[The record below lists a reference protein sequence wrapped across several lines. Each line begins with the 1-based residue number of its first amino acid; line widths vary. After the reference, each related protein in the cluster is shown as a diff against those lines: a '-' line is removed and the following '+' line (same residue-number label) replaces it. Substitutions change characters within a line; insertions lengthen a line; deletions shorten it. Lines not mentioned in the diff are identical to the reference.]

1 MFKKKLITSAITASL
16 MMGIAS
22 TSFAATNP
30 FSDVPADSWAY
41 DAVTTLANDGVI
53 DGYPDGTYQG
63 QNTILGLKM
72 DFSCIGNIAEK
83 LLHLLHLYQNKDFAS
98 L

>member
-30 FSDVPADSWAY
+30 LVMCQLI
-41 DAVTTLANDGVI
+41 VGHMM
-53 DGYPDGTYQG
+53 Q
-63 QNTILGLKM
+63 
-72 DFSCIGNIAEK
+72 
-83 LLHLLHLYQNKDFAS
+83 LLHLLMMA
-98 L
+98 

>member
-22 TSFAATNP
+22 TIFCSSKSISAMCQLIAGHT
-30 FSDVPADSWAY
+30 
-41 DAVTTLANDGVI
+41 DAVTTLAADGVI
-53 DGYPDGTYQG
+53 DGYPDGTYQRP
-63 QNTILGLKM
+63 KHY
-72 DFSCIGNIAEK
+72 D
-83 LLHLLHLYQNKDFAS
+83 S

>member
-1 MFKKKLITSAITASL
+1 

-53 DGYPDGTYQG
+53 DGYPDGY
-63 QNTILGLKM
+63 ISRSKYY
-72 DFSCIGNIAEK
+72 D
-83 LLHLLHLYQNKDFAS
+83 S